1 MEEFE
6 GRKRGMLGPILVNNL
21 QTHPPRQK
29 EPFGNILLAYVSDD
43 KKNADYEGMVQ
54 ASKQQVAPCA
64 KVVE

>member
-6 GRKRGMLGPILVNNL
+6 GRKRGMLGPILVN
-21 QTHPPRQK
+21 PPRQK